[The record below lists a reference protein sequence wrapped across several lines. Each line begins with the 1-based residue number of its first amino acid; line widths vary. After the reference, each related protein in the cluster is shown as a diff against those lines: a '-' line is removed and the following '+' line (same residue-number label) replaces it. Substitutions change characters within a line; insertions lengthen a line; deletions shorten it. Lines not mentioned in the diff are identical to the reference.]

1 MKEKISLV
9 KSSVYF
15 IVLYVTLIL
24 SQLYDIIKNIYPT
37 KPIFVGA
44 VYLPLMISILK
55 LVLIVVIA
63 YLTFSRAKNSDKWDE
78 LAKMHMYKAGYYSK
92 YVFLIIVMLLIILV
106 KDFSF
111 LFEKDMFDGIT
122 SVIVLSICFADM
134 LMHIVFI
141 ILEKTNVE

>member
-15 IVLYVTLIL
+15 IVLYFVLIL
-24 SQLYDIIKNIYPT
+24 SQLYDIIENLYPT
-37 KPIFVGA
+37 KPIFVGT
-44 VYLPLMISILK
+44 VYLPLLISILT
-55 LVLIVVIA
+55 LVLIVGIA
-63 YLTFSRAKNSDKWDE
+63 YMAYSRAKNSDKWDE
-78 LAKMHMYKAGYYSK
+78 LAKMHMYKAGYYAK
-92 YVFLIIVMLLIILV
+92 YVFLIMVMLLVILV

-111 LFEKDMFDGIT
+111 LFEKDMVGGII
-122 SVIVLSICFADM
+122 SVIILGICFADM

>member
-15 IVLYVTLIL
+15 IVFYIVLIL
-24 SQLYDIIKNIYPT
+24 SQLYDIIENLYPT
-37 KPIFVGA
+37 KPIFVGT
-44 VYLPLMISILK
+44 VYLPLLISIIR
-55 LVLIVVIA
+55 LVLIVVIT
-63 YLTFSRAKNSDKWDE
+63 YMTFSRTKNSDKWDE
-78 LAKMHMYKAGYYSK
+78 LAKMHMYKAGYYAK
-92 YVFLIIVMLLIILV
+92 YVFLIMVMLLVILV

-122 SVIVLSICFADM
+122 SVIVLGICFADM

>member
-9 KSSVYF
+9 KSSVNF

-37 KPIFVGA
+37 NPIFVGA

-63 YLTFSRAKNSDKWDE
+63 YLAFSRAKNSDKWDE
-78 LAKMHMYKAGYYSK
+78 LAKMHMYKAGYYAK
-92 YVFLIIVMLLIILV
+92 YVFLIMVMLLVILV

-122 SVIVLSICFADM
+122 AVIVLGICFADM